1 MIENARLETYWI
13 TFPKNPNLVMAIG
26 VTAYSVADAFQLIEE
41 QKISSWF
48 AEALEL
54 SIRCGIR
61 FEDIDIGHVSPNM
74 GPMQFRGVWY
84 PAMNIG
90 YGAPNDAG
98 YARFD
103 KTKV

>member
-13 TFPKNPNLVMAIG
+13 TFPKNPNLPMAIG
-26 VTAYSVADAFQLIEE
+26 VTAYSVADVFQLIEE
-41 QKISSWF
+41 QNISSWF
-48 AEALEL
+48 TDASEL

-74 GPMQFRGVWY
+74 GPMQLRGVWY

-90 YGAPNDAG
+90 YGSPRDASFI
-98 YARFD
+98 RLD
-103 KTKV
+103 KAKE